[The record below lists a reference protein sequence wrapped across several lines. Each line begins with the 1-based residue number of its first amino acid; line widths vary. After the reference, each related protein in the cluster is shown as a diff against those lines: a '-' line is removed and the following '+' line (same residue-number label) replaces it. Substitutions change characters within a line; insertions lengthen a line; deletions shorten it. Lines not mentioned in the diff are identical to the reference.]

1 MVHGAVAGSL
11 TTRLPW
17 IQENLHL
24 SPGMLGLVLL
34 CPPIGAFI
42 GMPLASRLSYRFGGR
57 ATTRILLALW
67 CAAVALPALAPGVAW
82 LFPIFMLYG
91 MASGMCNVVMNAH
104 AVDLELRLKRSI
116 MSGMHGMWAVGSL
129 TGGGI
134 GALAAQLG
142 VDARLHLGVLSVV
155 ILGCGVLVGR
165 GLHHSESI
173 PDAPKPKRFTLPTR
187 SVLAIGVVGFCSTF
201 AEGASAN
208 WSTVYLTNVADASP
222 GLAAATYMIYMFCMG
237 GTRLLGDLVIGRFGP
252 VAVVRVGGIVAAVG
266 GVTVVAGRTA
276 VICAVGFA
284 LIGFG
289 LALVVPLVF
298 AAAGKAGRTPGE
310 GVAGVASITYL
321 SGLTAPAITGWIAGS
336 ASYPTAFAVITGVIV
351 VLVLLAPVMRP
362 APTAA
367 PIEPLLAHAK

>member
-1 MVHGAVAGSL
+1 M
-11 TTRLPW
+11 
-17 IQENLHL
+17 
-24 SPGMLGLVLL
+24 
-34 CPPIGAFI
+34 
-42 GMPLASRLSYRFGGR
+42 
-57 ATTRILLALW
+57 
-67 CAAVALPALAPGVAW
+67 
-82 LFPIFMLYG
+82 
-91 MASGMCNVVMNAH
+91 
-104 AVDLELRLKRSI
+104 
-116 MSGMHGMWAVGSL
+116 
-129 TGGGI
+129 
-134 GALAAQLG
+134 
-142 VDARLHLGVLSVV
+142 
-155 ILGCGVLVGR
+155 
-165 GLHHSESI
+165 
-173 PDAPKPKRFTLPTR
+173 
-187 SVLAIGVVGFCSTF
+187 LAIGVVGFCSTF